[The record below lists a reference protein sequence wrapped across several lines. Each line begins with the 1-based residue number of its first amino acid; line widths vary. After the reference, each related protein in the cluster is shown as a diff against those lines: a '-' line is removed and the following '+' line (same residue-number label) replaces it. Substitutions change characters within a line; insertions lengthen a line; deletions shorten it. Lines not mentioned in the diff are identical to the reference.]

1 MTGHQSYCCCLLPGA
16 HDDATSPKYFD
27 NPWMASWDLFPAP
40 CAYAQN
46 RAGIVC
52 CCNCCLHAGYMR
64 REYGAF
70 AHTLRLT
77 MCVEKQLQWLLL
89 LLLLL
94 QYPQKRRIVRAHPL
108 SSTFKLVLRS
118 RLCCLFLATKLL
130 LLTDFPAPCAYAQ
143 NRAGIVCCCNCCL
156 HAGHMRRE
164 YGAFAHTLRLTM
176 RVEK

>member
-1 MTGHQSYCCCLLPGA
+1 MLGMTGHQSYCCCLLPGA

-52 CCNCCLHAGYMR
+52 CCNCCLHAGHMR

-89 LLLLL
+89 LLVLL
-94 QYPQKRRIVRAHPL
+94 QHLQKRRTVRAHPL
-108 SSTFKLVLRS
+108 SSTFKLVLLSRRCCLS
-118 RLCCLFLATKLL
+118 LQQSPQSMEFGIFSGVVQIARMPAWRLCC
-130 LLTDFPAPCAYAQ
+130 
-143 NRAGIVCCCNCCL
+143 CCCC
-156 HAGHMRRE
+156 
-164 YGAFAHTLRLTM
+164 
-176 RVEK
+176 

>member
-1 MTGHQSYCCCLLPGA
+1 MLGMTGHQSYCCCLLPGA

-52 CCNCCLHAGYMR
+52 CCNCCLHAGHMR

-94 QYPQKRRIVRAHPL
+94 QYPQKRRTVCAHPS
-108 SSTFKLVLRS
+108 SSTFKLVLLS
-118 RLCCLFLATKLL
+118 RLCCLSLPQSPQSGIFSGVVQIIARV
-130 LLTDFPAPCAYAQ
+130 PAW
-143 NRAGIVCCCNCCL
+143 RLCCCCCC
-156 HAGHMRRE
+156 
-164 YGAFAHTLRLTM
+164 
-176 RVEK
+176 